1 MAYVLTMKK
10 SGTRMTY
17 VAATPEA
24 ALAKALQFRRQGF
37 RVEVVDQGSGA
48 RVEDRDLEAL
58 AVSRGLGEEVYEAAP
73 QDPEDLQIG

>member
-1 MAYVLTMKK
+1 MAYVLTMNK

-24 ALAKALQFRRQGF
+24 ALAKALQFRRQGL
-37 RVEVVDQGSGA
+37 RVEVVDQASGA

-58 AVSRGLGEEVYEAAP
+58 VDSLEFGAGVHEDTP
-73 QDPEDLQIG
+73 QLPEDLKLG

>member
-24 ALAKALQFRRQGF
+24 ALAKPSSFAGKGFGSRSRTRRVA
-37 RVEVVDQGSGA
+37 RGSKT
-48 RVEDRDLEAL
+48 ET
-58 AVSRGLGEEVYEAAP
+58 
-73 QDPEDLQIG
+73 